1 MTIKNLSFVL
11 LTALSLI
18 WAGCDNDDTTDDT
31 YADIIML
38 VSETTVYEPVW
49 GSDTPVEH
57 MLVKE
62 QSATEWQPLVMG
74 SIEGFEY
81 VQGHAYEL
89 KVRKTTLANP

>member
-49 GSDTPVEH
+49 CSDTPVDNS
-57 MLVKE
+57 LGKE

-74 SIEGFEY
+74 SM
-81 VQGHAYEL
+81 
-89 KVRKTTLANP
+89 